1 MIKISNPDIDRTI
14 KYLNENYPTEK
25 EVFLHICEGY
35 ETIETPDGMGFG
47 VFVKPN
53 SDNEVPM
60 IYIAGDMPN
69 DDFQVIETLAH
80 EYRHFMQYCN
90 GEEFSEE
97 QAEEFARKVV
107 DEICRKQ

>member
-14 KYLNENYPTEK
+14 KYLNENYQTEK

-35 ETIETPDGMGFG
+35 DTIKSPDGMGFG
-47 VFVKPN
+47 VFAKPN
-53 SDNEVPM
+53 SDDEVPM

-69 DDFQVIETLAH
+69 DDFQVVETLAH
-80 EYRHFMQYCN
+80 EYRHFIQYCS

-97 QAEEFARKVV
+97 RAEEFARKVV
-107 DEICRKQ
+107 DEICRKR